1 MSNYQNLPELFFSK
15 AKENLNNQHL
25 LKINNSTNEIDS
37 WTWSN
42 TYSSV
47 NKIYQFINSQNLK
60 KDERI
65 LLVSENRPEWM
76 AADIAIMSNQLIAVP
91 NYITYTSRDFEH
103 ILNDSK
109 PKGLIVSNKD
119 LLETVL
125 IASKK
130 INFEL
135 QFIICFDQ
143 FENTSIPNLTFYD
156 DLIEDPSVKPDK
168 YHSIQRK
175 DPASIIY
182 TSGTQGLPKGV
193 ILSHGGILSNCEGAY
208 ELLQTLKSPDLTF
221 LTWLPLSHSYEHV
234 VQFVTL
240 MMEAKVFYNKSIET
254 LLPTIKVAKPHI
266 MTAVPRFYNNLFAKM
281 QINLKN
287 QSQFKQN
294 LFNSAISLGT
304 KKLHQQKLSLK
315 EKILDFLLDKLVR
328 KKVKNNFGGR
338 LEAFVSGGGPL
349 DSRVGEALNALGL
362 KTLQGYG
369 LTETSPVVSCNPLHK
384 VKVETVGPIFPG
396 VEVKL
401 AEDGEILVKGE
412 NLMLGYWNNQEAT
425 NKTIINGWLHT
436 GDIGEFDKE
445 GYLKITDRKKDII
458 VNAGGDNISPTRVEA
473 KLDIE
478 PEIAQSMLYGD
489 FKNYLVAVIVPDKD
503 FALNWAK
510 ENGKEQKFE
519 SIVKDDDF
527 NKLMK
532 EVVNRVNKNLSVIE
546 QVRKFILIDHE
557 FTIENSMMT
566 VSMKVRRFAVKD
578 KYQEDLEKLY

>member
-1 MSNYQNLPELFFSK
+1 MDKYQNLPQLFFSK
-15 AKENLNNQHL
+15 AQENFKNQHL
-25 LKINNSTNEIDS
+25 LKINNTTNEIES
-37 WTWSN
+37 WTWSD
-42 TYSSV
+42 TLRSV
-47 NKIYQFINSQNLK
+47 NKIYQFINSQNLHK
-60 KDERI
+60 EERV

-76 AADIAIMSNQLIAVP
+76 TADIAIMSNQLIAVP

-109 PKGLIVSNKD
+109 PKGLIVSNKN
-119 LLETVL
+119 LLDTVL

-135 QFIICFDQ
+135 QFIICFDR
-143 FENTSIPNLTFYD
+143 FDNSNIPNLSFYD
-156 DLIEDPSVKPDK
+156 DLIEDTSIKPDK
-168 YHSIQRK
+168 YLSIQRK

-193 ILSHGGILSNCEGAY
+193 VLSHGGILSNCEGAY
-208 ELLQTLKSPDLTF
+208 ELLQTLKGPDLTF

-254 LLPTIKVAKPHI
+254 LLPTIKIAKPHI

-281 QINLKN
+281 QINLKT

-294 LFNSAISLGT
+294 LFNQAILLGT
-304 KKLHQQKLSLK
+304 KKLHQQKLSIT
-315 EKILDFLLDKLVR
+315 EKIFDFLMDKLVR
-328 KKVKNNFGGR
+328 KKVLNNFGGR
-338 LEAFVSGGGPL
+338 LKAFVSGGGPL

-425 NKTIINGWLHT
+425 NTTIIDGWLHT
-436 GDIGEFDKE
+436 GDIGEFDEE

-458 VNAGGDNISPTRVEA
+458 VSLGGDNIAPS
-473 KLDIE
+473 KLENLLTLSSDIE
-478 PEIAQSMLYGD
+478 QACVFGEQ
-489 FKNYLVAVIVPDKD
+489 KNYIAAIIILSADSK
-503 FALNWAK
+503 AT
-510 ENGKEQKFE
+510 KEQIDLYIEKMNT
-519 SIVKDDDF
+519 D
-527 NKLMK
+527 
-532 EVVNRVNKNLSVIE
+532 LSQPEKIK
-546 QVRKFILIDHE
+546 RYHIIDE
-557 FTIENSMMT
+557 PFTIENNLMT
-566 VSMKVRRFAVKD
+566 PTMKVRRHEVEK
-578 KYQEDLEKLY
+578 KYSEVINGMF

>member
-1 MSNYQNLPELFFSK
+1 MDKYQNLPELFFSK
-15 AKENLNNQHL
+15 AQENFKNQHL
-25 LKINNSTNEIDS
+25 LKINNTTNEIES
-37 WTWSN
+37 WTWSD
-42 TYSSV
+42 TLRSV
-47 NKIYQFINSQNLK
+47 NKIYHFINSQNLHK
-60 KDERI
+60 EERV

-76 AADIAIMSNQLIAVP
+76 TADIAIMSNQLIAVP

-109 PKGLIVSNKD
+109 PKGLIVSNKN
-119 LLETVL
+119 LLDTVL

-135 QFIICFDQ
+135 QFIICFDR
-143 FENTSIPNLTFYD
+143 FENSNIPNLSFYD
-156 DLIEDPSVKPDK
+156 DLIEDTSIKPNK
-168 YHSIQRK
+168 YLSIQRK

-193 ILSHGGILSNCEGAY
+193 VLSHGGILSNCEGAY
-208 ELLQTLKSPDLTF
+208 ELLQTLKGPDLTF

-254 LLPTIKVAKPHI
+254 LLPTIKIAKPHI

-294 LFNSAISLGT
+294 LFNQAILLGT
-304 KKLHQQKLSLK
+304 KKLYQQKLSIT
-315 EKILDFLLDKLVR
+315 EKIFDFLMDKLVR
-328 KKVKNNFGGR
+328 KKVLNNFGGR
-338 LEAFVSGGGPL
+338 LKAFVSGGGPL

-425 NKTIINGWLHT
+425 NKTIIDGWLYT
-436 GDIGEFDKE
+436 GDIGEFDEE

-458 VNAGGDNISPTRVEA
+458 VSLGGDNIAPS
-473 KLDIE
+473 KLENLLTLSSDIE
-478 PEIAQSMLYGD
+478 QACVFGEQ
-489 FKNYLVAVIVPDKD
+489 KNYIAAIIILSADSK
-503 FALNWAK
+503 AT
-510 ENGKEQKFE
+510 KEQIDLYIEKMNT
-519 SIVKDDDF
+519 D
-527 NKLMK
+527 
-532 EVVNRVNKNLSVIE
+532 LSQPEKIK
-546 QVRKFILIDHE
+546 RYHIIDE
-557 FTIENSMMT
+557 PFTIENNLMT
-566 VSMKVRRFAVKD
+566 PTMKVRRHEVEK
-578 KYQEDLEKLY
+578 KYSEVINGMF

>member
-1 MSNYQNLPELFFSK
+1 MNKYQNLPELFFSK
-15 AKENLNNQHL
+15 SKENLKNQHL
-25 LKINNSTNEIDS
+25 LKINNNTNQIES

-47 NKIYQFINSQNLK
+47 NKIYQFILSQNLEK
-60 KDERI
+60 NERI

-109 PKGLIVSNKD
+109 PKGLIVSNKT
-119 LLETVL
+119 LLDTVL
-125 IASKK
+125 IAAKK

-143 FENTSIPNLTFYD
+143 FENTNIPNLTFYD
-156 DLIEDPSVKPDK
+156 DLIEDPSIEPNK
-168 YHSIQRK
+168 YQLIQRN

-254 LLPTIKVAKPHI
+254 LLPTIKIAKPHI

-281 QINLKN
+281 QINLNN

-304 KKLHQQKLSLK
+304 KKLHQQKLSFI
-315 EKILDFLLDKLVR
+315 EKILNFLLDKLVR

-401 AEDGEILVKGE
+401 AEDGEILVRGE
-412 NLMLGYWNNQEAT
+412 NLMLGYWNNLEAT
-425 NKTIINGWLHT
+425 NKTIIDGWLHT
-436 GDIGEFDKE
+436 GDIGEFDGE

-458 VNAGGDNISPTRVEA
+458 ISLGGDNIAPS
-473 KLDIE
+473 KLENLLTLSSDIE
-478 PEIAQSMLYGD
+478 QACVFGEQ
-489 FKNYLVAVIVPDKD
+489 KNYIA
-503 FALNWAK
+503 ALIILSADSK
-510 ENGKEQKFE
+510 ATKEQ
-519 SIVKDDDF
+519 ID
-527 NKLMK
+527 LY
-532 EVVNRVNKNLSVIE
+532 IE
-546 QVRKFILIDHE
+546 KMNADLTQPEKIKRYHIIDE
-557 FTIENSMMT
+557 PFTIENNLMT
-566 VSMKVRRFAVKD
+566 PTIKVRRHEVEK
-578 KYQEDLEKLY
+578 KYSEVINGMF

>member
-1 MSNYQNLPELFFSK
+1 MNKYQNLPELFFSK
-15 AKENLNNQHL
+15 SKENLKNQHL
-25 LKINNSTNEIDS
+25 LKINNNTNQIES

-47 NKIYQFINSQNLK
+47 NKIYQFILSQNLEK
-60 KDERI
+60 NERI

-109 PKGLIVSNKD
+109 PKGLIVSNKT
-119 LLETVL
+119 LLDTVL
-125 IASKK
+125 IAAKK

-143 FENTSIPNLTFYD
+143 FENTNIPNLTFYD
-156 DLIEDPSVKPDK
+156 DLIEDPSIEPNT
-168 YHSIQRK
+168 YQSIQRR

-254 LLPTIKVAKPHI
+254 LLPTIKIAKPNI

-281 QINLKN
+281 QINLNN

-304 KKLHQQKLSLK
+304 KKLHQQKLSFI
-315 EKILDFLLDKLVR
+315 EKILNFLLDKLVR

-401 AEDGEILVKGE
+401 AEDGEILVRGE
-412 NLMLGYWNNQEAT
+412 NLMLGYWNNPEAT

-436 GDIGEFDKE
+436 GDIGEFDGE

-458 VNAGGDNISPTRVEA
+458 VSLGGDNIAPS
-473 KLDIE
+473 KLENLLTLSSDIE
-478 PEIAQSMLYGD
+478 QACVFGEQ
-489 FKNYLVAVIVPDKD
+489 KNYIA
-503 FALNWAK
+503 ALIILSADSKATK
-510 ENGKEQKFE
+510 E
-519 SIVKDDDF
+519 
-527 NKLMK
+527 
-532 EVVNRVNKNLSVIE
+532 
-546 QVRKFILIDHE
+546 LIDLYIEKMNADLTPPEKIKRYHIIDE
-557 FTIENSMMT
+557 PFTIENNLMT
-566 VSMKVRRFAVKD
+566 PTMKVRRHEVEK
-578 KYQEDLEKLY
+578 KYSEVINGMF